1 MMDAAPRNY
10 HLRDDT
16 LKGWVVQP
24 TVRMAFFH
32 LLVSYYVNAKVEP
45 LGDAKRVR
53 DDLRLD
59 NNDDLMIFN
68 RLVRATNDVNDT
80 IKVSDLDDALSRA
93 GTKMTG
99 AKIRM
104 RMENLGA
111 IYAKGRIEGIQCRHY
126 KNVRLIDNND
136 DVDDN

>member
-1 MMDAAPRNY
+1 MDAAPRNY

-68 RLVRATNDVNDT
+68 RLVRATNDASDI
-80 IKVSDLDDALSRA
+80 IKVSELDEALNRA

-111 IYAKGRIEGIQCRHY
+111 IYANSRVNGCMVRHF
-126 KNVRLIDNND
+126 KSVRLNNEEGLEE
-136 DVDDN
+136 